1 MNNPFSAVRILLAV
15 FAIVFVV
22 SGCTTAKPTAAEAG
36 TATTAAPAPA
46 PAPSTDT
53 ADLLAELDELLA
65 LRSSADLLAELDELL
80 ALQSSA
86 PDSDTTASSGS
97 TGPAPIS
104 RYIVQSGDHL
114 WGISGQAQVYG
125 DSYQWPLLYKRNR
138 DNIYDPDLIYPGQ
151 VLHIDRE
158 ASEEQI
164 QLAIAH
170 AKTRGAWA
178 LGVIEKSDIEYLN
191 KALD

>member
-1 MNNPFSAVRILLAV
+1 MINPFSAVRILLAV

-22 SGCTTAKPTAAEAG
+22 SGCTTAKPTEAEAG
-36 TATTAAPAPA
+36 VATAAA

-53 ADLLAELDELLA
+53 
-65 LRSSADLLAELDELL
+65 SA
-80 ALQSSA
+80 
-86 PDSDTTASSGS
+86 DSDTSAESTDDSASDSSASSGS

-158 ASEEQI
+158 ASEQQI
-164 QLAIAH
+164 QLAIDH

-178 LGVIEKSDIEYLN
+178 LGVVEKADIDY
-191 KALD
+191 

>member
-22 SGCTTAKPTAAEAG
+22 SGCTTAKPTEAEAG
-36 TATTAAPAPA
+36 VATAAA
-46 PAPSTDT
+46 PAPSTD
-53 ADLLAELDELLA
+53 A
-65 LRSSADLLAELDELL
+65 SA
-80 ALQSSA
+80 
-86 PDSDTTASSGS
+86 DSDTSAESTDDSASDSSASSGS

-138 DNIYDPDLIYPGQ
+138 YDIYDPDLIYPGQ

-158 ASEEQI
+158 ASEQQI
-164 QLAIAH
+164 QLAIDH

-178 LGVIEKSDIEYLN
+178 LGVVEKADIDYLML
-191 KALD
+191 AL

>member
-22 SGCTTAKPTAAEAG
+22 SGCTTAKPTEAEAG
-36 TATTAAPAPA
+36 VATAAAPAPA

-65 LRSSADLLAELDELL
+65 LR
-80 ALQSSA
+80 SSA

-158 ASEEQI
+158 ASEQQI
-164 QLAIAH
+164 QLAIDH

-178 LGVIEKSDIEYLN
+178 LGVIEKSDIGYLN
-191 KALD
+191 KALE

>member
-22 SGCTTAKPTAAEAG
+22 SGCTTAKPTEAEAG
-36 TATTAAPAPA
+36 VATAAA

-53 ADLLAELDELLA
+53 
-65 LRSSADLLAELDELL
+65 SA
-80 ALQSSA
+80 
-86 PDSDTTASSGS
+86 DSDTSAESTDDSASDSSASSGS

-138 DNIYDPDLIYPGQ
+138 DDIYDPDEDTRSIGTYMILEHIERARSMGLPYVYLGYWVDGSPKMDYKRRYTPLE
-151 VLHIDRE
+151 VLDGDQWRTLRDDE
-158 ASEEQI
+158 
-164 QLAIAH
+164 
-170 AKTRGAWA
+170 
-178 LGVIEKSDIEYLN
+178 
-191 KALD
+191 

>member
-1 MNNPFSAVRILLAV
+1 
-15 FAIVFVV
+15 V
-22 SGCTTAKPTAAEAG
+22 SGCTTAKPTEAEAG
-36 TATTAAPAPA
+36 TATAAA

-53 ADLLAELDELLA
+53 ANLLAELDELLA
-65 LRSSADLLAELDELL
+65 STDTANLLAELDELL
-80 ALQSSA
+80 ASTDTA

-97 TGPAPIS
+97 TGSAPIS

-138 DNIYDPDLIYPGQ
+138 DDIYDPDLIYPGQ

-158 ASEEQI
+158 ASEQQI
-164 QLAIAH
+164 QLAIDH

-178 LGVIEKSDIEYLN
+178 LGVIEKSDIGYLN
-191 KALD
+191 KALE

>member
-22 SGCTTAKPTAAEAG
+22 SGCTTAKPTEAEAG
-36 TATTAAPAPA
+36 TATAAA
-46 PAPSTDT
+46 PAPSTDN
-53 ADLLAELDELLA
+53 ADLLAELDKLLNDINT
-65 LRSSADLLAELDELL
+65 SEPE
-80 ALQSSA
+80 
-86 PDSDTTASSGS
+86 PDPTTS

-138 DNIYDPDLIYPGQ
+138 DDIYDPDLIYPGQ

-158 ASEEQI
+158 ASEQQI
-164 QLAIAH
+164 QLAIDH

-178 LGVIEKSDIEYLN
+178 LGVIEKSDIGYLN
-191 KALD
+191 KALE

>member
-22 SGCTTAKPTAAEAG
+22 SGCTTAKPTEAEAG
-36 TATTAAPAPA
+36 VATAAAPA
-46 PAPSTDT
+46 PAPSTDN
-53 ADLLAELDELLA
+53 ADLLAELDKLLNDINT
-65 LRSSADLLAELDELL
+65 SEPE
-80 ALQSSA
+80 
-86 PDSDTTASSGS
+86 PDPTTS

-138 DNIYDPDLIYPGQ
+138 DDIYDPDLIYPGQ

-158 ASEEQI
+158 ASEQQI
-164 QLAIAH
+164 QLAIDH

-178 LGVIEKSDIEYLN
+178 LGVVEKADIDYLML
-191 KALD
+191 AL

>member
-22 SGCTTAKPTAAEAG
+22 SGCTTAKPTEAEAG
-36 TATTAAPAPA
+36 VATAAT

-53 ADLLAELDELLA
+53 
-65 LRSSADLLAELDELL
+65 SA
-80 ALQSSA
+80 
-86 PDSDTTASSGS
+86 DSDTSAESTDDSASDSSASSGS
-97 TGPAPIS
+97 TEPAPIS

-138 DNIYDPDLIYPGQ
+138 DDIYDPDLIYPGQ

-158 ASEEQI
+158 ASEQQI
-164 QLAIAH
+164 QLAIDH

-178 LGVIEKSDIEYLN
+178 LGVVEKADIDYLML
-191 KALD
+191 AL

>member
-22 SGCTTAKPTAAEAG
+22 SGCTTAKPTEAEAG
-36 TATTAAPAPA
+36 VATAAA
-46 PAPSTDT
+46 PAPSTDN
-53 ADLLAELDELLA
+53 ADLLAELDKLLNDINT
-65 LRSSADLLAELDELL
+65 SEPE
-80 ALQSSA
+80 
-86 PDSDTTASSGS
+86 PDPTTS

-158 ASEEQI
+158 ASEQQI
-164 QLAIAH
+164 QLAIDH

>member
-1 MNNPFSAVRILLAV
+1 MNNPFSVVRILLAV

-22 SGCTTAKPTAAEAG
+22 SGCTTAKPTEAEAG
-36 TATTAAPAPA
+36 TATAAAPAPA
-46 PAPSTDT
+46 PAPSTDN
-53 ADLLAELDELLA
+53 ADLLAELDKLLNDN
-65 LRSSADLLAELDELL
+65 ADLLAELDKLL
-80 ALQSSA
+80 NDINTSEPE
-86 PDSDTTASSGS
+86 PDPITS

-158 ASEEQI
+158 ASEQQI
-164 QLAIAH
+164 QLAIDH

>member
-22 SGCTTAKPTAAEAG
+22 SGCTTAKPTEAEAG
-36 TATTAAPAPA
+36 VATAAA

-53 ADLLAELDELLA
+53 
-65 LRSSADLLAELDELL
+65 SA
-80 ALQSSA
+80 
-86 PDSDTTASSGS
+86 DSDTSAESTDDSASDSSASSGS
-97 TGPAPIS
+97 TEPAPIS

-138 DNIYDPDLIYPGQ
+138 DDIYDPDLIYPGQ

-158 ASEEQI
+158 ANEQQI
-164 QLAIAH
+164 QLAIDH
-170 AKTRGAWA
+170 AKTRGTWA
-178 LGVIEKSDIEYLN
+178 LGVVEKADIDYLML
-191 KALD
+191 AL

>member
-22 SGCTTAKPTAAEAG
+22 SGCTTAKPTEAEAG
-36 TATTAAPAPA
+36 VATAAA

-53 ADLLAELDELLA
+53 
-65 LRSSADLLAELDELL
+65 SA
-80 ALQSSA
+80 
-86 PDSDTTASSGS
+86 DSDTSAESTDDSASDSSASSGS
-97 TGPAPIS
+97 TEPAPIS

-138 DNIYDPDLIYPGQ
+138 DDIYDPDLIYPGQ

-158 ASEEQI
+158 ANEQQI
-164 QLAIAH
+164 QLAIDH

-178 LGVIEKSDIEYLN
+178 LGVVEKADIDYLML
-191 KALD
+191 AL

>member
-22 SGCTTAKPTAAEAG
+22 SGCTTAKPTEAEAG
-36 TATTAAPAPA
+36 TATAAA
-46 PAPSTDT
+46 PAPSTDN
-53 ADLLAELDELLA
+53 AALLAELDKLLTVINT
-65 LRSSADLLAELDELL
+65 SEPE
-80 ALQSSA
+80 
-86 PDSDTTASSGS
+86 PDPTTS

-138 DNIYDPDLIYPGQ
+138 DDIYDPDLIYPGQ
-151 VLHIDRE
+151 VLDIDRE
-158 ASEEQI
+158 ASEQQI
-164 QLAIAH
+164 QLAIDH

>member
-1 MNNPFSAVRILLAV
+1 MNNPFSVVRILLAV

-22 SGCTTAKPTAAEAG
+22 SGCTTAKPTEAEAG
-36 TATTAAPAPA
+36 TATAAT
-46 PAPSTDT
+46 PAPSTDN
-53 ADLLAELDELLA
+53 ADLLAELDKLLNDINT
-65 LRSSADLLAELDELL
+65 SEPEPDL
-80 ALQSSA
+80 
-86 PDSDTTASSGS
+86 TTS

-158 ASEEQI
+158 ASEQQI
-164 QLAIAH
+164 QLAIDH

>member
-22 SGCTTAKPTAAEAG
+22 SGCTTAKPTEAEAG
-36 TATTAAPAPA
+36 TATAAAPAPT
-46 PAPSTDT
+46 PTPSTDNSN
-53 ADLLAELDELLA
+53 LLAEIDELLA
-65 LRSSADLLAELDELL
+65 SMSSA
-80 ALQSSA
+80 S
-86 PDSDTTASSGS
+86 DSDTSASSGS

-138 DNIYDPDLIYPGQ
+138 DDIYDPDLIYPGQ

-158 ASEEQI
+158 ASEQQI
-164 QLAIAH
+164 QLAIDH

>member
-22 SGCTTAKPTAAEAG
+22 SGCTTAKPTEAEAG
-36 TATTAAPAPA
+36 TATAAA
-46 PAPSTDT
+46 PAPSTD
-53 ADLLAELDELLA
+53 A
-65 LRSSADLLAELDELL
+65 SSASDSDTTAESTDD
-80 ALQSSA
+80 SG
-86 PDSDTTASSGS
+86 SDTTASSGS

-138 DNIYDPDLIYPGQ
+138 DDIYDPDLIYPGQ

-158 ASEEQI
+158 ASEQQI
-164 QLAIAH
+164 QLAIDH
-170 AKTRGAWA
+170 AKSRGAWA

-191 KALD
+191 KALE

>member
-22 SGCTTAKPTAAEAG
+22 SGCTTAKPTEAEAG
-36 TATTAAPAPA
+36 VATVAT

-53 ADLLAELDELLA
+53 
-65 LRSSADLLAELDELL
+65 SA
-80 ALQSSA
+80 
-86 PDSDTTASSGS
+86 DSDTSAESTDDSASDSSASSGS

-138 DNIYDPDLIYPGQ
+138 DDIYDPDLIYPGQ

-158 ASEEQI
+158 ASEQQI
-164 QLAIAH
+164 QLAIDH

-178 LGVIEKSDIEYLN
+178 LGVVEKADIDYLML
-191 KALD
+191 AL

>member
-22 SGCTTAKPTAAEAG
+22 SGCTTAKPTEAEAG
-36 TATTAAPAPA
+36 VATAAAPAP
-46 PAPSTDT
+46 SIDT
-53 ADLLAELDELLA
+53 
-65 LRSSADLLAELDELL
+65 SA
-80 ALQSSA
+80 
-86 PDSDTTASSGS
+86 DSDTSAESTDDSASDSSASSGS

-138 DNIYDPDLIYPGQ
+138 DDIYDPDLIYPGQ

-158 ASEEQI
+158 ASEQQI
-164 QLAIAH
+164 QLAIDH

-178 LGVIEKSDIEYLN
+178 LGVVEKADIDYLML
-191 KALD
+191 AL

>member
-1 MNNPFSAVRILLAV
+1 MNNSFSAVRILLAV

-22 SGCTTAKPTAAEAG
+22 SGCTTAKPTEAEAG
-36 TATTAAPAPA
+36 TATAAA
-46 PAPSTDT
+46 PAPSTD
-53 ADLLAELDELLA
+53 A
-65 LRSSADLLAELDELL
+65 SSASDSDTTAESTDD
-80 ALQSSA
+80 SG
-86 PDSDTTASSGS
+86 SDTTASSGS

-138 DNIYDPDLIYPGQ
+138 DDIYDPDLIYPGQ

-158 ASEEQI
+158 ANEQQI
-164 QLAIAH
+164 QLAIDH
-170 AKTRGAWA
+170 AKSRGAWA

-191 KALD
+191 KALE

>member
-1 MNNPFSAVRILLAV
+1 MNHHFSAVRILLAV

-22 SGCTTAKPTAAEAG
+22 SGCTTAKPTEAEAG
-36 TATTAAPAPA
+36 TATAAAPAPAPA
-46 PAPSTDT
+46 PAPSTDNSG
-53 ADLLAELDELLA
+53 LLAEIDELLA
-65 LRSSADLLAELDELL
+65 SMSSA
-80 ALQSSA
+80 S
-86 PDSDTTASSGS
+86 DSDTTASSGS
-97 TGPAPIS
+97 TGPAPIG

-138 DNIYDPDLIYPGQ
+138 LDIFDPDLIYPGQ

-158 ASEEQI
+158 ASEQQI
-164 QLAIAH
+164 QLAIDH

>member
-1 MNNPFSAVRILLAV
+1 MNNPFSVVRILLAV

-22 SGCTTAKPTAAEAG
+22 SGCTTAKPTEAEAG
-36 TATTAAPAPA
+36 TATAAA
-46 PAPSTDT
+46 PAPSTDN
-53 ADLLAELDELLA
+53 ADLLAELDKLLNDIIT
-65 LRSSADLLAELDELL
+65 SE
-80 ALQSSA
+80 
-86 PDSDTTASSGS
+86 PDPDPITS

-138 DNIYDPDLIYPGQ
+138 DDIFDPDLIYPGQ

-158 ASEEQI
+158 ASEQQI
-164 QLAIAH
+164 QLAIDH